1 MTNGEEKLHIILL
14 KLYTIDMKPLHYLL
28 LLPVLCTAQLKE
40 YCFTGNE
47 IDSLYKIGKEWEFY
61 TREYPRLLSNIDELT
76 QIIQERDNSL
86 QVYITKQD
94 SLDAELLRL
103 TGEKEA
109 LAVKLTMQKYDI
121 AETWLG
127 RAWDWI
133 RPRLIW
139 FGIGAG
145 VGAGIVTLNN

>member
-1 MTNGEEKLHIILL
+1 
-14 KLYTIDMKPLHYLL
+14 MKPLHYLL
-28 LLPVLCTAQLKE
+28 LLPVLCTAQFKDE

-61 TREYPRLLSNIDELT
+61 TREYPKLLSNVDELAD
-76 QIIQERDNSL
+76 IICERDRSL
-86 QVYITKQD
+86 QAYITKQD
-94 SLDAELLRL
+94 SLDTRL
-103 TGEKEA
+103 NQLYSEKEA
-109 LAVKLTMQKYDI
+109 LAVKLTMQKYNI

-133 RPRLIW
+133 RPRLLW